1 MLNNRKP
8 ALGFIFITLLLDVIG
23 FGIIIPVI
31 PKYISHLLGSDLS
44 NASIYSGW
52 LMFSFSIMQFIFAP
66 ILGGLSDRYGRRPV
80 LLVSLFGFGLN
91 YILLAFAPNIIWL
104 FLGRILAGISGAS
117 FTTASAYVADISTPE
132 KRTQNFGLIGAAF
145 GLGFIIG
152 PVLGGVLGQYGMRLP
167 FMVAA
172 GLTFLNWIYGYFVL
186 PESLEKSNRR
196 PFDIR
201 RANPLGALLHLRK
214 YPVISGMI
222 GSLIFVYIAG
232 FATQSTWTF
241 FTLEAFHWNEAQVG
255 YSLGLVGLLMAI
267 VQGGLTRVINPK
279 LGNINSI
286 YVGLGFYFIG
296 MLLISLAP
304 QAWMLYFI
312 MIPLS
317 LGGIANPAL
326 QSIISNQVPSNEQGE
341 LQGALTSLMSVTSI
355 IGPVL
360 MTGLFSFFTTKDAP
374 VYFPGA
380 HFMMAAFL
388 IVLSALFA
396 IRTLSALKHKA
407 KNINPE

>member
-241 FTLEAFHWNEAQVG
+241 FTMEAFHWNEAQVG

-380 HFMMAAFL
+380 PFMMAAFL

-396 IRTLSALKHKA
+396 IRTLSSLKHKA
-407 KNINPE
+407 KNINSE